1 MTSSWLASPDLL
13 AVNLLDPTSLLSAL
27 GALAVLIVL
36 FCETGLL
43 LGFFLP
49 GDSLLFTAGV
59 LCATTS
65 KSGLHLS
72 LWATLT
78 AGAVGALAGAQ
89 VGYLLGAKAGRPLLE
104 RSGSPRLRS
113 AVTRAEAFLSRY
125 GIGKVLVLARFV
137 PLVRTVINPLAGM
150 MGIPARTF
158 ALWQAVGGLVWTLG
172 VTLAGYALGSSVSNI
187 DRYLL
192 PIIAVVIVV
201 SLIPV
206 LLEILRGRR
215 AAGSA

>member
-1 MTSSWLASPDLL
+1 MTSTWLASPYLL
-13 AVNLLDPTSLLSAL
+13 AVNLLNPTSLLSAL

-72 LWATLT
+72 LWATLA

-89 VGYLLGAKAGRPLLE
+89 VGYLLGAKAGQPLLE
-104 RSGSPRLRS
+104 RSGSARLRV

-125 GIGKVLVLARFV
+125 GIGKALVLARFV
-137 PLVRTVINPLAGM
+137 PLVRTVINPLAGIS
-150 MGIPARTF
+150 GVPARTF
-158 ALWQAVGGLVWTLG
+158 ALYERRCLWLRWLRPRT
-172 VTLAGYALGSSVSNI
+172 VTA
-187 DRYLL
+187 
-192 PIIAVVIVV
+192 
-201 SLIPV
+201 
-206 LLEILRGRR
+206 
-215 AAGSA
+215 

>member
-1 MTSSWLASPDLL
+1 MTATWLASPHLL
-13 AVNLLDPTSLLSAL
+13 AVNLLNPAL

-72 LWATLT
+72 LWATLA

-113 AVTRAEAFLSRY
+113 AVMRAEAFLSRY
-125 GIGKVLVLARFV
+125 GIGKALVLARFV
-137 PLVRTVINPLAGM
+137 PLVRTVINPLAGIS
-150 MGIPARTF
+150 GVPARTF

-192 PIIAVVIVV
+192 PIIAVVIVA